1 MVRSFTG
8 TERVEIR
15 RRLFAAARETVPQV
29 GIRGTTV
36 ENLSRR
42 AGISKGAFYLF
53 FPSKERLI
61 IELLLAVETD
71 VRQQLIERVE
81 RPDLSPE
88 TRISEFLRFIFGLLD
103 DHPILRLL
111 SDPDEA
117 AALFRSVPQDEL
129 KARMADDDR
138 IFVEIYRRW
147 RRKGWIAKVDPMLFA
162 ALPRVAMGIAQ
173 EREAMGNKRYRRI
186 VELIIES
193 VAERLSC

>member
-1 MVRSFTG
+1 MGRPFTNND
-8 TERVEIR
+8 RAMISQ
-15 RRLFAAARETVPQV
+15 RLLAAAKETVPRL
-29 GIRGTTV
+29 GIRGTNV
-36 ENLSRR
+36 ENLSRQ

-53 FPSKERLI
+53 FPSKERLL

-88 TRISEFLRFIFGLLD
+88 TRISEFLRFIFGLLEE
-103 DHPILRLL
+103 HPILRLL

-138 IFVEIYRRW
+138 FFVKMYRRW

-173 EREAMGNKRYRRI
+173 ERGAMGDKRYRQV